1 MRELTNAMHRRGF
14 LSGVAGLTGVVATRS
29 IAAEHPPSAVE
40 IVRPVMPPQDISSL
54 IITDIEGMPVHLAA
68 YFGRIIVLNLWA
80 SWCPPCRREMPS
92 LSRLADLVDPD
103 QITVL
108 PLAFD
113 KANPAR
119 AQRFFKRA
127 GITNLPVLLGDGENL
142 KAVFGQGLLPTT
154 LILDKVG
161 QHIYTAKG
169 EANWD
174 DAPTLKW
181 LNYLASKSG

>member
-1 MRELTNAMHRRGF
+1 MHRRTF
-14 LSGVAGLTGVVATRS
+14 LSLAAAGLIATRS
-29 IAAEHPPSAVE
+29 AASEDPPSAVQ
-40 IVRPVMPPQDISSL
+40 IVRPLLPPQNISNL
-54 IITDIEGMPVHLAA
+54 IMTDIEGTPVPLSD
-68 YFGRIIVLNLWA
+68 YLGRIIVLNLWA
-80 SWCPPCRREMPS
+80 SWCSPCRREMPS

-119 AQRFFKRA
+119 AQRFFKHA
-127 GITNLPVLLGDGENL
+127 GITNLPILLGDGQNL
-142 KAVFGQGLLPTT
+142 KEVFGQGLLPTT
-154 LILDKVG
+154 LILDKSG

-169 EANWD
+169 EALWD

-181 LNYLASKSG
+181 LNYLAAKPDRNF

>member
-1 MRELTNAMHRRGF
+1 MHRRGF
-14 LSGVAGLTGVVATRS
+14 LSLAAAGLIATR
-29 IAAEHPPSAVE
+29 AHAQEHPPSAVE
-40 IVRPVMPPQDISSL
+40 IVRPILPPQDISSL
-54 IITDIEGMPVHLAA
+54 IMTDIEGAPVALGD
-68 YFGRIIVLNLWA
+68 YLGRIIVLNLWA

-92 LSRLADLVDPD
+92 LSRLGDLVDPA

-119 AQRFFKRA
+119 AQRFFKHA
-127 GITNLPVLLGDGENL
+127 GITNLPILLGDGQNL
-142 KAVFGQGLLPTT
+142 QEVFGQGLLPTT
-154 LILDKVG
+154 LILDKSG

-169 EANWD
+169 EAQWD

-181 LNYLASKSG
+181 LNYLASRAEPI